1 MEQLDRREPA
11 GRAPGPIRHRALT
24 TPALDEEPAE
34 AGSPRPVVLNVAIT
48 GHRANLL
55 GGGILDS
62 LEPIVDQV
70 FRQLR
75 EAALKVQQSEELF
88 CSETPAELRLHTALA
103 TGADQI
109 AARSA
114 RSSGYSIRAML
125 PFSPDDYR
133 QDFEIGDEL
142 DEFDRALDAADE
154 IVALPGERSDPESA
168 YVLVGKK
175 LIEKADVIIAIWD
188 GQEGR
193 GPGGTAH
200 VVELA
205 LASSVPVVHI
215 DLDWSSDRIGTRIL
229 VDGKAIEPKAGSHLA
244 SDSYD
249 RLLRGTLTAQP
260 APTET
265 A

>member
-1 MEQLDRREPA
+1 M
-11 GRAPGPIRHRALT
+11 
-24 TPALDEEPAE
+24 
-34 AGSPRPVVLNVAIT
+34 AIT

-55 GGGILDS
+55 DGRLIDS

-70 FRQLR
+70 FRELR
-75 EAALKVQQSEELF
+75 EAALKVQKSEEAL

-142 DEFDRALDAADE
+142 DEFDRALDSADD
-154 IVALPGERSDPESA
+154 IVALAGERADPESA

-175 LIEKADVIIAIWD
+175 LIEKADVIVAIWD
-188 GQEGR
+188 GEEGR

-205 LASSVPVVHI
+205 LASAVPVVHI
-215 DLDWSSDRIGTRIL
+215 NLDWSTDRIATRML
-229 VDGKAIEPKAGSHLA
+229 VDGEAIEADAGSQLA
-244 SDSYD
+244 SECYD
-249 RLLRGTLTAQP
+249 RLLRGALTAQP
-260 APTET
+260 ATMAT
-265 A
+265 V